1 MKVGK
6 KMDRVSVSID
16 KFFSEIFIWIWFV
29 FVFYVLFSNIFRRA
43 REKQLYRAM
52 ISTPNDNP
60 VNNYIKS
67 FKKINGFASMVFNL
81 FFSSQHVNDKIR
93 QAQGY
98 DIIKACSSVSATVKE
113 QLKIVF
119 VSNGIQIK

>member
-1 MKVGK
+1 ME
-6 KMDRVSVSID
+6 RVSGSID

-43 REKQLYRAM
+43 REKQLYRVM
-52 ISTPNDNP
+52 ISTPNDNT
-60 VNNYIKS
+60 VKNYIKS

-81 FFSSQHVNDKIR
+81 FFSSQHANDKIR
-93 QAQGY
+93 QSQGY
-98 DIIKACSSVSATVKE
+98 DIIKDCSSVSETVKE

>member
-1 MKVGK
+1 ME
-6 KMDRVSVSID
+6 RVSGSID

-43 REKQLYRAM
+43 KEKSMYRIM
-52 ISTPNDNP
+52 IANPNDDT

-67 FKKINGFASMVFNL
+67 FKKIHGFASMVFNL
-81 FFSSQHVNDKIR
+81 FFSSQNAHDKVR

-98 DIIKACSSVSATVKE
+98 ELIKSNTNVSDSAKE
-113 QLKIVF
+113 QLKNAF
-119 VSNGIQIK
+119 VMNGVPIKL